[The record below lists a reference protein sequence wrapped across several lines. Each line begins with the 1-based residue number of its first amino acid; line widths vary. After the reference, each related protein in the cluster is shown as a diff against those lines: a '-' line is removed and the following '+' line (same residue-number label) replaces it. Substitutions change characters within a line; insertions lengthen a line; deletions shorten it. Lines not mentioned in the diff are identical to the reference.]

1 MLAIGYIRVSTE
13 DQAKEGIS
21 LAAQKKKIEL
31 YCELKNF
38 TLLEIIADEG
48 ISAKDLKRPGV
59 KKLIEKVENREIDV
73 IIVYKLD
80 RIFRSTVDALETSQ
94 NFKKKDVALH
104 SIQENLD
111 TDSAIGRFFFT
122 LLSALGQ
129 MERELIGE
137 RTKMALTHLKENNK
151 VYGTIPYGKK
161 RVEYAWTKGKN
172 GERKKV
178 GGRLTDDVIELH
190 NICKIGDLFATYG
203 MYSIVADKMNDR
215 GSKTRSGGKWYP
227 QQIKNI
233 IKGG

>member
-1 MLAIGYIRVSTE
+1 MRAIGYIRVSTDE
-13 DQAKEGIS
+13 QAKEGIS
-21 LAAQKKKIEL
+21 LEAQKKKIEL

-38 TLLEIIADEG
+38 DLMEIIADEG

-59 KKLIEKVENREIDV
+59 KKLLEKADKKEVEA

-80 RIFRSTVDALETSQ
+80 RIFRSTMDALETSQ
-94 NFKKKDVALH
+94 DLKKKGVALH

-137 RTKMALTHLKENNK
+137 RTKMALNHLKENNK

-161 RVEYAWTKGKN
+161 REGSKLVDNLEELRNIVQIKDLYTNHSKN
-172 GERKKV
+172 YSAVADSMNDYGIETRL
-178 GGRLTDDVIELH
+178 GGR
-190 NICKIGDLFATYG
+190 
-203 MYSIVADKMNDR
+203 
-215 GSKTRSGGKWYP
+215 WYP

-233 IKGG
+233 IKGEYKNGGKDVR